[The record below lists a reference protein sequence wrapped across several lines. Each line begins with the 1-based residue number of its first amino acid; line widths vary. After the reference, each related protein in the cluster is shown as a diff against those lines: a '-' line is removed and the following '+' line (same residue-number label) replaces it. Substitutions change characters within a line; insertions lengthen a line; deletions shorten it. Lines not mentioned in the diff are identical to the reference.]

1 MDETTRAYR
10 LRQWAEAISNRN
22 QSGLTISEW
31 CEKNGVSKYQYY
43 YRLRAVRKAAA
54 AQLEPANTDSHPI
67 FALLDPTACQGQSA
81 PHDTVSE
88 TSISSKVN
96 VCIRLNGAEILIA
109 DPVSGDL
116 LNKVIKAVRSC

>member
-10 LRQWAEAISNRN
+10 LHQWAEAISDRN

-54 AQLEPANTDSHPI
+54 THLDLPSTDGNAV
-67 FALLDPTACQGQSA
+67 FALLDPAAFQSQA
-81 PHDTVSE
+81 VSHDTTPES
-88 TSISSKVN
+88 SISKAD
-96 VCIRLNGAEILIA
+96 VCIRLNGAEILVA
-109 DPVSGDL
+109 DHVSEEL
-116 LNKVIKAVRSC
+116 LDKVIKAVRSC

>member
-1 MDETTRAYR
+1 MCFVWCLTLYR
-10 LRQWAEAISNRN
+10 KSVPFSIPEELSFTQDI
-22 QSGLTISEW
+22 LH
-31 CEKNGVSKYQYY
+31 YP
-43 YRLRAVRKAAA
+43 

-67 FALLDPTACQGQSA
+67 FALLDPTACQGQAA